1 MSRNL
6 LQRSSKA
13 ALVAAAAMAQRRHV
27 ALAKSTAFKT
37 AANSVNRAHA
47 DTTLRGADDDDAGFK
62 TKNQF

>member
-27 ALAKSTAFKT
+27 ALAKSTALFKT
-37 AANSVNRAHA
+37 AASSVTAR
-47 DTTLRGADDDDAGFK
+47 TQTRPSGGVDDDAGFE